1 MITIRHSLQMKAIL
15 FPLVGAVIWVG
26 CDNQRSDNSDEVEI
40 LKARIEALKEEKIK
54 TQIVGSSQATLISEP
69 TANLTRHYEQ
79 AGGFSFVPP
88 SGWQGK
94 DMPGMKFKV
103 WVGQPENDFAPNIVV
118 VDEQFD
124 GSLNDYVNENIK
136 SLKVLFQK
144 ITIIKRENF
153 QTHEGKDAIFFVT
166 QNRQQ
171 GMELRQ
177 SLFFFGNGNQ
187 KYVVTCS
194 ALKQGGA
201 TLDEL
206 FLKSMQ
212 TFRVQ

>member
-1 MITIRHSLQMKAIL
+1 MKAIL
-15 FPLVGAVIWVG
+15 FPLVGAVIWIG
-26 CDNQRSDNSDEVEI
+26 CDSQRSDNSDEVEI
-40 LKARIEALKEEKIK
+40 LKARIEALEEEKIK
-54 TQIVGSSQATLISEP
+54 TQIVGSSQATSISEP

-79 AGGFSFVPP
+79 AGGFSFVAP

-94 DMPGMKFKV
+94 DMPGMKFKA

-124 GSLNDYVNENIK
+124 GSLNDYANENIK
-136 SLKVLFQK
+136 SAKVVFQK
-144 ITIIKRENF
+144 MAVIKRENF
-153 QTHEGKDAIFFVT
+153 QTHEGKGAIFIVT

-177 SLFFFGNGNQ
+177 SFFFFGNGNQ